1 MRRRRMKALLYRR
14 KSSVSMNS
22 TSRILTGC
30 SMKPSVVYFT
40 PCSFAGSLNTLPKS
54 KKLSRE
60 WNLLGRRMSLQQMY
74 SGEWMGMPSAYWPGL
89 SWGTRPTQLGVTAS
103 FFGSCLPS
111 FVRLGAVAVAVG
123 IVAPQWRLFIGMT
136 TLSSVISIRKLRFFS
151 SLHEGRLSPGGE
163 RLRDE
168 VCIEISRI
176 AGYLFPDP
184 ARKCDRLKFILQLN
198 FGGDQAAVFTLELI
212 DFPHQ
217 TGVRYP
223 IAGLFNQWP
232 FA

>member
-14 KSSVSMNS
+14 KSSVSTNS

-40 PCSFAGSLNTLPKS
+40 PCSLAGSLKTLPKS

-103 FFGSCLPS
+103 RFLIDGM
-111 FVRLGAVAVAVG
+111 LGGV
-123 IVAPQWRLFIGMT
+123 L
-136 TLSSVISIRKLRFFS
+136 
-151 SLHEGRLSPGGE
+151 EGVTALAD
-163 RLRDE
+163 LAD
-168 VCIEISRI
+168 
-176 AGYLFPDP
+176 
-184 ARKCDRLKFILQLN
+184 
-198 FGGDQAAVFTLELI
+198 FGGASFTVGMVVL
-212 DFPHQ
+212 P
-217 TGVRYP
+217 
-223 IAGLFNQWP
+223 
-232 FA
+232 